1 MLGSTIYMNNLLS
14 YIKHKINFGKGIVQT
29 IQPNKF
35 NQNFIYKEKIK
46 SITSHS
52 TYMYSYGYINKIKY
66 NILSKE
72 ILPFQIIN
80 NNNKLNINCSNI
92 DIYYFGKKI
101 KKDNIITYEINNNTT
116 VYYLIIN
123 NKYSKKIMFYLL

>member
-1 MLGSTIYMNNLLS
+1 MNNLLS
-14 YIKHKINFGKGIVQT
+14 YIKNKINFGKGIVQN

-46 SITSHS
+46 SITSHN
-52 TYMYSYGYINKIKY
+52 TYIYSYGYINEIKY

-80 NNNKLNINCSNI
+80 NNNKLNINCNNI
-92 DIYYFGKKI
+92 DIYYIGKKI
-101 KKDNIITYEINNNTT
+101 KKDNIITYEINNNTS

>member
-1 MLGSTIYMNNLLS
+1 MNNLFN
-14 YIKHKINFGKGIVQT
+14 YIKYKINFGKGIVQI
-29 IQPNKF
+29 IQPSKF

-46 SITSHS
+46 CEIDQN
-52 TYMYSYGYINKIKY
+52 TYILMDIY

-72 ILPFQIIN
+72 IIPFQIIN
-80 NNNKLNINCSNI
+80 NNNKLNINCN
-92 DIYYFGKKI
+92 
-101 KKDNIITYEINNNTT
+101 NIITYEINNNTT

>member
-1 MLGSTIYMNNLLS
+1 MNNLFS
-14 YIKHKINFGKGIVQT
+14 YIKHKINFGKGIVQS

-35 NQNFIYKEKIK
+35 NKNFIYKEKII
-46 SITSHS
+46 STTSQS
-52 TYMYSYGYINKIKY
+52 TYIYSYGYINKIKY
-66 NILSKE
+66 DILSKE
-72 ILPFQIIN
+72 ILPFQIID
-80 NNNKLNINCSNI
+80 NNNKFNINCNNI